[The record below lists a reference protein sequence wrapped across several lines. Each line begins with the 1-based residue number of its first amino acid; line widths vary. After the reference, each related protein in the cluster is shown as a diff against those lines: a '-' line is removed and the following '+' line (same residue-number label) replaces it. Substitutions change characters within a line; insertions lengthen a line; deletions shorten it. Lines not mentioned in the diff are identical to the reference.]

1 MRITRTELVCIGI
14 LCVTLGISI
23 YFYHQLP
30 DRIAVQWDI
39 HGHTSSAEPKSI
51 QIFLGPAILSVL
63 VIALIVIP
71 RTASV
76 SVNIEGFKRL
86 YGGFAVLAS
95 ILMLIVQYYII
106 LWNLGIKVNPNLTV
120 IPATS
125 AIIVWMSVW
134 FYRARR
140 KKY

>member
-1 MRITRTELVCIGI
+1 MRITRTELFCIGM

-23 YFYHQLP
+23 YFYPQLP

-51 QIFLGPAILSVL
+51 HMFLGPAMLSVL

-76 SVNIEGFKRL
+76 SLNIEGFKRVF
-86 YGGFAVLAS
+86 GGTAILAS
-95 ILMLIVQYYII
+95 ILILMWQYYII
-106 LWNLGIKVNPNLTV
+106 LWNLGIKLNPNVFLV
-120 IPATS
+120 ITAS
-125 AIIVWMSVW
+125 AIIVWTAVW

-140 KKY
+140 KR

>member
-14 LCVTLGISI
+14 LCVTFGISI
-23 YFYHQLP
+23 YFYPQLP
-30 DRIAVQWDI
+30 ERIAVQWDI

-51 QIFLGPAILSVL
+51 HMFLGPAILSVL

-76 SVNIEGFKRL
+76 SVNIEGFKKF
-86 YGGFAVLAS
+86 YGGLVILVS
-95 ILMLIVQYYII
+95 IITLMLQYYII
-106 LWNLGIKVNPNLTV
+106 LWNLGIKANPNVVVVITV
-120 IPATS
+120 S
-125 AIIVWMSVW
+125 AIIVWIAVW

-140 KKY
+140 HN